1 MARVEMVRSVEQQP
15 RSIWAVVP
23 QVMAGSLLIALSA
36 QLSVRLP
43 LSPVPIT
50 AQTLAVLWVGALLG
64 SKQGAAAVI
73 SYLAAGLAGL
83 PVFAGGKA
91 GALVLAGPT
100 GGYLIGFVAA
110 AYVTG
115 WLFEHG
121 WGQGIGSTAMAFI
134 VGNGMIYL
142 LGVPWLSLFVGRHRA
157 VATGLTPF
165 LLGDGLKWIMATAA
179 LALGPGRRQGMEG

>member
-1 MARVEMVRSVEQQP
+1 MVRSVEQQR
-15 RSIWAVVP
+15 RSIRTVVP
-23 QVMAGSLLIALSA
+23 QVIAGSMLIALSA

-64 SKQGAAAVI
+64 SKQGAVSVL
-73 SYLAAGLAGL
+73 SYLAAGLVGL
-83 PVFAGGKA
+83 PVFASGRA
-91 GALVLAGPT
+91 GAVVLAGPT

-110 AYVTG
+110 AYATG

-121 WGQGIGSTAMAFI
+121 WDQGIGSTAMAFL

-142 LGVPWLSLFVGRHRA
+142 LGVPWLSLFVGPQRA
-157 VATGLTPF
+157 IATGLMPF
-165 LLGDGLKWIMATAA
+165 LLGDGLKWMMATAA
-179 LALGPGRRQGMEG
+179 LALGLGRRQGMEG